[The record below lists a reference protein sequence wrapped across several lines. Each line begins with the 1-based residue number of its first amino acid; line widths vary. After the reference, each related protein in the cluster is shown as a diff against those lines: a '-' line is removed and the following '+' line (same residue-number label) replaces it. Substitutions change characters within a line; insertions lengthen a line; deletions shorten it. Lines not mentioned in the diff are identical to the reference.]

1 MKKALF
7 FLVPLLL
14 LTCTSPF
21 QKEED
26 FYDLGLKNN
35 EELELVNQFLNSRDY
50 DYNFAL
56 FDQISQKI
64 ETESE
69 ERLILLISDYLNS
82 HNDDP
87 YQAYYLFRIAHY
99 YLSRNAPEVAKLYFH
114 RLVYNTEDLI
124 VKDRSI
130 HLTALNQLLM
140 LADTEEEKI
149 PLYES
154 LLSRFPSMVNLGQI
168 HYFLGRAYEN
178 LGNWDKAYS
187 EYDHFLQY
195 KGTEIPGIVNG
206 YEMVQQRVNFHR
218 SSKNWTFETRDDLVN
233 AVKAAIRTKKIYL
246 LNRYRSA
253 DFFVLSWSQKMVD
266 VQQMS
271 TMDDLTGY
279 SKNNLRY
286 NVELEDFSNDQ
297 EAYLKTW
304 GWSYRVKSWYLYFR
318 RIDYP
323 ADPDINGQWEWA
335 GIYLGDPL

>member
-1 MKKALF
+1 MKKAFCLLF
-7 FLVPLLL
+7 TLLF
-14 LTCTSPF
+14 LTCNSPF
-21 QKEED
+21 QKEEN
-26 FYDLGLKNN
+26 FYDLGLQSK
-35 EELELVNQFLNSRDY
+35 EDQALVNQFLNSRDY

-56 FDQISQKI
+56 FDQISHKI
-64 ETESE
+64 DFDKE

-82 HNDDP
+82 HVDDP

-99 YLSRNAPEVAKLYFH
+99 YLNSNAPEVAKLYFH
-114 RLVYNTEDLI
+114 RLVYNTEDLM
-124 VKDRSI
+124 VLGRSI

-140 LADTEEEKI
+140 LAETEEEKI

-168 HYFLGRAYEN
+168 HYFLGRAFEN
-178 LGNWDKAYS
+178 LGRFDRAYE
-187 EYDHFLQY
+187 EYENFLQY
-195 KGTEIPGIVNG
+195 EGTEIPGIVNG
-206 YEMVQQRVNFHR
+206 YEMVQQRVHFHK
-218 SSKNWTFETRDDLVN
+218 SSKSWTFDTRDDLVN
-233 AVKAAIRTKKIYL
+233 AIKAAIRTKKIYL
-246 LNRYRSA
+246 LNRYRSD

-286 NVELEDFSNDQ
+286 NAELEDFSNDQ

-323 ADPDINGQWEWA
+323 ADPEINGRWEWA